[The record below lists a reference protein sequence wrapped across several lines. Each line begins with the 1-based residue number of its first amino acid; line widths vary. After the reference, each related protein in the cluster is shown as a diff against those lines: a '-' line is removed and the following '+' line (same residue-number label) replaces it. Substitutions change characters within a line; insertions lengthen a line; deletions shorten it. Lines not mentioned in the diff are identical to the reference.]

1 MRRVKFETK
10 QGTSFFPLYRAPES
24 FPLKLIGKDRHF
36 RDPGFDYNW
45 MPLEPV
51 HHFTADEL
59 LLRQANAEDFRKKKL
74 YENHPYEEPAA
85 IFYSGHRLPS
95 TTTSGAG
102 SG

>member
-1 MRRVKFETK
+1 MSKIRDQAGNFLLSSVPGPGEFLFEIDWK
-10 QGTSFFPLYRAPES
+10 GPP
-24 FPLKLIGKDRHF
+24 
-36 RDPGFDYNW
+36 PGVRLQSD
-45 MPLEPV
+45 PLEPV
-51 HHFTADEL
+51 RHFTADDS